1 MASTKPGSIEQ
12 DREQELEEFGH
23 SLLSMENLDRSSP
36 ELWPEK
42 IPGVTDFINS
52 FQSTPQSATKLP
64 YSRELTPED
73 QNYLHQLASLPTAG
87 LIAKVKD
94 LHDIAYQL
102 GVEESKEVTRGKYL
116 NLFNKKGINRLSI
129 LFNESDV
136 YIL

>member
-12 DREQELEEFGH
+12 DQEEQALQELRH
-23 SLLSMENLDRSSP
+23 SLLSMENLDRTSP

-52 FQSTPQSATKLP
+52 FHTPQSTTKLP
-64 YSRELTPED
+64 YSRELSQED
-73 QNYLHQLASLPTAG
+73 QNYLHQLASLSTAG
-87 LIAKVKD
+87 LISKVKE

-116 NLFNKKGINRLSI
+116 NLFNKKRNK
-129 LFNESDV
+129 
-136 YIL
+136 

>member
-12 DREQELEEFGH
+12 DQEQALQEFAH
-23 SLLSMENLDRSSP
+23 SLLSMENLDRTSP

-52 FQSTPQSATKLP
+52 FQTTPQSVTKLP
-64 YSRELTPED
+64 YSRELTQED

-87 LIAKVKD
+87 LIAKVKE

-116 NLFNKKGINRLSI
+116 NLFNKKRNK
-129 LFNESDV
+129 
-136 YIL
+136 